1 MPLVLV
7 KVQKTGIGKQM
18 GKTIVLH
25 GDEIVALCP
34 KCKTLETLCL
44 EGGKLAPTQKF
55 SQRGSQIYHD
65 CGSNE
70 PCCLYRVF

>member
-7 KVQKTGIGKQM
+7 KERKARKQT
-18 GKTIVLH
+18 GKTVALL

-65 CGSNE
+65 CGSDE
-70 PCCLYRVF
+70 PCCLYRVL